1 MPDGNEILF
10 SARGNLWRM
19 DVARHREP
27 ERLPFVGDYGIM
39 PVVSGAKP
47 GRPSHLVYV
56 RSFDDGN
63 IWRLTTSSPGLP
75 PSLPPAVA
83 IASTRLEGMP
93 QLSPDGRRVAFTS
106 DRSGSW
112 EIWTSDQ
119 DGGNAVGLTSMGAVA
134 AGYPHWSP
142 DGEQIAFH
150 SNVEGQWD
158 VYVVSVS
165 GNAPRRLTSDPAAD
179 DFPSFSRDGRWLYFS
194 SDRGGAQQQSIW
206 KVPVAGGDAVRVTTT
221 AAYAPQESPDGAFL
235 YYVETLDRP
244 SALWR
249 MPTAGGAAEKVLDGV
264 YLANFVVLA
273 NGIYY
278 IDRPSGGTGIH
289 YIDLPSGELRL
300 QYFDFRTRRSATVVP
315 NLGKVDLP
323 FTVSADGRTILYPRM
338 DSSVNDLMIVSPF
351 R

>member
-1 MPDGNEILF
+1 MGTLCIFLF
-10 SARGNLWRM
+10 FIATATTGIYTLSLHDALPIF
-19 DVARHREP
+19 ARHREP

-158 VYVVSVS
+158 V
-165 GNAPRRLTSDPAAD
+165 
-179 DFPSFSRDGRWLYFS
+179 
-194 SDRGGAQQQSIW
+194 
-206 KVPVAGGDAVRVTTT
+206 
-221 AAYAPQESPDGAFL
+221 
-235 YYVETLDRP
+235 
-244 SALWR
+244 
-249 MPTAGGAAEKVLDGV
+249 
-264 YLANFVVLA
+264 
-273 NGIYY
+273 
-278 IDRPSGGTGIH
+278 
-289 YIDLPSGELRL
+289 
-300 QYFDFRTRRSATVVP
+300 
-315 NLGKVDLP
+315 
-323 FTVSADGRTILYPRM
+323 
-338 DSSVNDLMIVSPF
+338 
-351 R
+351 